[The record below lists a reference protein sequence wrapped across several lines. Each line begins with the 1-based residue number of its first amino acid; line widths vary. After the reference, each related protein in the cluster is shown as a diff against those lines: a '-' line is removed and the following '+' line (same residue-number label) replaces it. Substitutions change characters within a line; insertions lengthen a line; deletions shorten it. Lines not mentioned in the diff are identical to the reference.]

1 MALSGARKYSERLGV
16 IDCEQLQRACR
27 RFDLGS
33 VERAEPATAGL
44 WGQTILLT
52 TTTGEFVLRGNPT
65 VEHQFRKERAVAA
78 AIHDRTSLAVPW
90 PYLLDDDTDLF
101 GWSYAVMPLLPGS
114 SGAALWDSADDEGRL
129 ALAAAHGE
137 ALARLHEGTF
147 AAPGPYD
154 PARDRFVPC
163 NDYRSWT
170 MERIGLLRSL
180 CRSADALS
188 IEDERFIDA
197 LLESSAAALDDPFV
211 PVLVHHD
218 FSLANTTYAH
228 SGNGYEPVGVF
239 DLGEAHIGD
248 GNEDLIRF
256 LFRRRGEQ
264 RQAFVEAYRR
274 TARAPTG
281 AGDRLAIY
289 ALADVLFLWNVSA
302 RVTNW
307 FGDAT
312 FVDVASPVISNAR
325 TTISH

>member
-1 MALSGARKYSERLGV
+1 M
-16 IDCEQLQRACR
+16 QRACR

-65 VEHQFRKERAVAA
+65 VEHQLRKERAVAA

-90 PYLLDDDTDLF
+90 PYLVDDDTDLF

-129 ALAAAHGE
+129 ALAAAHGH
-137 ALARLHEGTF
+137 ALARLHEATF

-154 PARDRFVPC
+154 PERDRFVPC
-163 NDYRSWT
+163 DDYRSWT

-188 IEDERFIDA
+188 IEDERFIDG

-228 SGNGYEPVGVF
+228 SDNGYDPVGVF

-264 RQAFVEAYRR
+264 RQAFVQAYRR

-281 AGDRLAIY
+281 GDRLAIY

-312 FVDVASPVISNAR
+312 FVDVASPVITNAR
-325 TTISH
+325 DTSSH